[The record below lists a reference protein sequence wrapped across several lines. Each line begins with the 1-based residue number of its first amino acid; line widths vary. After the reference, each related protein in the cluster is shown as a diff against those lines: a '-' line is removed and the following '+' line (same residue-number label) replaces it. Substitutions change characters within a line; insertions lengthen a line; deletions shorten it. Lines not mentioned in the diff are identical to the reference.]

1 MSKLVHISCSPRTTS
16 SHSSRVARAFIETYV
31 KKRPSDETQ
40 CIDLWNINLPELDE
54 TRVNITYKTLFDQDL
69 SDTERENWTQV
80 QELAQSFAD
89 ADKYLFSL
97 PMWNFGIP
105 YKLKHF
111 IDVVTL
117 NGITFDYSLEGG
129 VKGRMTGK
137 PVILICSS
145 GMTYAAANA
154 EPYTEQW
161 DFQVPYLRAWL
172 TFLGFSAIESVLIR
186 PTVGEPT
193 VVSASEQEALRQA
206 EILARSF

>member
-1 MSKLVHISCSPRTTS
+1 MSKLLHILCSPRTTYS
-16 SHSSRVARAFIETYV
+16 YSGRVAKVFIETYAA
-31 KKRPSDETQ
+31 KHPSDQIQ
-40 CIDLWNINLPELDE
+40 CINLWNITLPELDE
-54 TRVNITYKTLFDQDL
+54 TRVSIIYKTLFDQDL
-69 SDTERENWTQV
+69 SDTEQESWAQV
-80 QELAQSFAD
+80 RGLAQSFAD

-117 NGITFDYSLEGG
+117 KGVTFDYSVEGG

-145 GMTYAAANA
+145 GMTYASANA

-172 TFLGFSAIESVLIR
+172 TFLGFSSIEVVLMR
-186 PTVGEPT
+186 PTASEPA
-193 VVSASEQEALRQA
+193 VVSAAEQRALLQA
-206 EILARSF
+206 ETLALSF